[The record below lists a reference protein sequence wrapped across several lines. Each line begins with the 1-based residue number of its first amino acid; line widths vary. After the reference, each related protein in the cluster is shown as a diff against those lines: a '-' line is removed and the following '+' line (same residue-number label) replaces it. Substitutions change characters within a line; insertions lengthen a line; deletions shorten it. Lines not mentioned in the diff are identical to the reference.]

1 MMQELMSMELVLG
14 DLPYLTMSQQRKR
27 WMNFF
32 ADAVISGTSPVKEL
46 QTASWGGYSGYFWI

>member
-27 WMNFF
+27 WMR
-32 ADAVISGTSPVKEL
+32 SL
-46 QTASWGGYSGYFWI
+46 LML